1 MTIALFRAFPDPYR
15 KSMQIYADQLRRGLA
30 ALVGPDDAVRECV
43 LPDARLAPP
52 WSRYWDQY
60 VRYQRYARAS
70 AADINHLIDH
80 GYGHLAYSLPP
91 DRTVV
96 TFHDATVMKVPGVS
110 LRTRL
115 SLRYSLRAIRRV
127 ARVIAVSG
135 ASRDDLLELIDYPP
149 ERVAVVHQ
157 GIDPSFRPPGDREA
171 LRRRLGFEG
180 PTLLHVGHTQAYMN
194 VPRVI
199 AVLDQLVRHLGIDAR
214 LVKVGDALTPEQQV
228 LVDRLGLRARVRAL
242 GRVAFA
248 DLPGVYAAA
257 DVLLYPPLYA
267 GFGLPPL
274 EAMACGTPVVCSN
287 RGSLP
292 EVVADAAL
300 VEDPDDEARLAE
312 RVAAVVTDER
322 VRAQCR
328 TRGLE
333 RAAAF
338 TWDRTA
344 RGVLEVY
351 RSIGHA

>member
-15 KSMQIYADQLRRGLA
+15 KSMQIYADQLRRGLT
-30 ALVGPDDAVRECV
+30 ALVGPGDAVGERV
-43 LPDARLAPP
+43 LPAARLAPP
-52 WSRYWDQY
+52 WSRHWDQY

-70 AADINHLIDH
+70 GADINHILDH

-96 TFHDATVMKVPGVS
+96 TFHDATVVKVPGVS

-115 SLRYSLRAIRRV
+115 SLRYSLGAIRRV
-127 ARVIAVSG
+127 ARVIAASR

-149 ERVAVVHQ
+149 ERVTIVHL
-157 GIDPSFRPPGDREA
+157 GIDPAFRPPDDREA

-180 PTLLHVGHTQAYMN
+180 PTILHVGHTQAYMN
-194 VPRVI
+194 LPRVI
-199 AVLDQLVRHLGIDAR
+199 AIVDRLVRRLGLDAR
-214 LVKVGDALTPEQQV
+214 LVKVGDPLTAEHRALI
-228 LVDRLGLRARVRAL
+228 DRLGLGARVREL
-242 GRVAFA
+242 GRVAFEE
-248 DLPGVYAAA
+248 LPGIYAAA

-292 EVVADAAL
+292 EVVGDAAL
-300 VEDPDDEARLAE
+300 VEDPDDEARMAE
-312 RVAAVVTDER
+312 RVAEVVTNAR
-322 VRAQCR
+322 VRAERQA
-328 TRGLE
+328 RGL
-333 RAAAF
+333 RHAAGF
-338 TWDRTA
+338 TWDATSRA
-344 RGVLEVY
+344 VLQVY